1 MFNAEQLQ
9 IELRVLQM
17 EKISESRDIEKF
29 SSFFSCIDDKYLA
42 IV

>member
-9 IELRVLQM
+9 IELRVLQR
-17 EKISESRDIEKF
+17 EIFESRDIEKF